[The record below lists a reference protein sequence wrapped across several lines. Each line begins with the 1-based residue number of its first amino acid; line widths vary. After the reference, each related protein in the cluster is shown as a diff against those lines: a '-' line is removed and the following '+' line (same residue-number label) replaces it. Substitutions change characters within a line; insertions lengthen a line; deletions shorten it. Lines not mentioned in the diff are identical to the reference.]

1 MIMFIDFLIVCVIGF
16 FIGWHTS
23 KAWQIIAF
31 KKLLEDLGITNVQL
45 NDLAKKLDMDV
56 LDEKPEQESDL
67 PILEVRV
74 EKTDL
79 GLFAYRKADSLYLA
93 RGQDREELM
102 ANLVNNLSNVRV
114 IVAKEDGAEFIDP
127 GPQRT

>member
-1 MIMFIDFLIVCVIGF
+1 MFIDFLIVCAIGF

-45 NDLAKKLDMDV
+45 TDLARKLDMDI
-56 LDEKPEQESDL
+56 DEKPEQESDL

-79 GLFAYRKADSLYLA
+79 GLFAYRKDNSLFLA

-102 ANLVNNLSNVRV
+102 ANLVNNLTNVRV
-114 IVAKEDGAEFIDP
+114 IVHKEDGAEFIDP
-127 GPQRT
+127 GPQST

>member
-1 MIMFIDFLIVCVIGF
+1 MFIDFLIVCAIGF
-16 FIGWHTS
+16 WIGWQAS

-45 NDLAKKLDMDV
+45 VDLARKLDMDIS
-56 LDEKPEQESDL
+56 EPEAKSDSDL

-79 GLFAYRKADSLYLA
+79 GLFAYRKADSLFLA
-93 RGQDREELM
+93 RGSDREELM
-102 ANLVNNLSNVRV
+102 KNLVNNLTNVRV
-114 IVAKEDGAEFIDP
+114 IVHKEDGADLIDP
-127 GPQRT
+127 GPQRI